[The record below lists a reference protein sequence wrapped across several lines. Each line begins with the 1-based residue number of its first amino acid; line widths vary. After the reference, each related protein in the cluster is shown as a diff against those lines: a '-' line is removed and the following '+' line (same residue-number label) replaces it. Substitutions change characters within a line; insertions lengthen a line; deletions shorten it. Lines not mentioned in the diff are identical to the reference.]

1 MNSKENNIQ
10 ESLISND
17 SNQENSSKNSSM
29 TEIKNMFDINNNS
42 NSNESNIF
50 HNSVKI
56 FKKQNLSSNPEL
68 SLKRT
73 KSNKH
78 ITEQTLINNK
88 NFPEKANYYKGN
100 TNNNSNAFDPPK
112 SSPIVQYFHQFF
124 KASNPESSPT
134 SQCFDFSP
142 SQIFNKDK
150 IIPEMV
156 SKYRKSIESLN
167 LNNQSED
174 KNAIENYIY
183 DPSKYDI
190 SYNDESETNFKKE
203 DEKTSNENENT
214 EIDLPIQNAIEQLR
228 KKKNKISE
236 NLLKDE
242 EKENIKEQAN
252 IKENIIIYKQD
263 KQEETT
269 KNYNDQKNL
278 ENEETL
284 VTNVLNN
291 LEEGSFLFDVKN
303 KSIKNIDDN
312 TRNEIEEQK
321 INSESK
327 ISSTND
333 TFINNNKINNNF
345 ENKKM
350 NNLNNFN
357 YIKEKK
363 QNNPNLIILID

>member
-124 KASNPESSPT
+124 KASNPES
-134 SQCFDFSP
+134 
-142 SQIFNKDK
+142 INIGKA
-150 IIPEMV
+150 
-156 SKYRKSIESLN
+156 LN
-167 LNNQSED
+167 H
-174 KNAIENYIY
+174 
-183 DPSKYDI
+183 
-190 SYNDESETNFKKE
+190 
-203 DEKTSNENENT
+203 
-214 EIDLPIQNAIEQLR
+214 
-228 KKKNKISE
+228 
-236 NLLKDE
+236 
-242 EKENIKEQAN
+242 
-252 IKENIIIYKQD
+252 
-263 KQEETT
+263 
-269 KNYNDQKNL
+269 
-278 ENEETL
+278 
-284 VTNVLNN
+284 
-291 LEEGSFLFDVKN
+291 
-303 KSIKNIDDN
+303 
-312 TRNEIEEQK
+312 
-321 INSESK
+321 
-327 ISSTND
+327 
-333 TFINNNKINNNF
+333 
-345 ENKKM
+345 
-350 NNLNNFN
+350 
-357 YIKEKK
+357 
-363 QNNPNLIILID
+363 